1 MLSSPS
7 RQISVLLFSSTR
19 QFHPKFT
26 LILFPQRC
34 LGCFYSSQAVNVK
47 IQTGNLAFV
56 YPFKW
61 MWLLNVH
68 FKVNAGILIALRD
81 GQDLDFL
88 SIALDSSSISMTKK
102 KSIISHGLLHFS
114 LQFTENFSSPL
125 SPLSSSWLNPELL
138 HSHRGEG
145 LELAKD
151 LGWVD
156 RWREG
161 WENRGNPLDFISYG
175 FCGALGLVVEQLIVI
190 FLILINVTLSYN
202 HHNLCTVLCL
212 FFFHW
217 LSHGSTLNQQF

>member
-7 RQISVLLFSSTR
+7 RQISVLLLSSTR

-68 FKVNAGILIALRD
+68 FKVSAGILIALRD

-102 KSIISHGLLHFS
+102 KVLLVMACCIFLCNSPKTS
-114 LQFTENFSSPL
+114 LPL
-125 SPLSSSWLNPELL
+125 SPPCLPAGWILSCSIPTE
-138 HSHRGEG
+138 
-145 LELAKD
+145 AKD
-151 LGWVD
+151 WSWQKISGGWTD
-156 RWREG
+156 GGRDEKIEG
-161 WENRGNPLDFISYG
+161 
-175 FCGALGLVVEQLIVI
+175 
-190 FLILINVTLSYN
+190 IL
-202 HHNLCTVLCL
+202 
-212 FFFHW
+212 
-217 LSHGSTLNQQF
+217 